1 MAKVANRKMPTPSWT
16 RRELCGA
23 LGISIATYKRLQA
36 EGKGPQELRLSPRII
51 RITPAAVEQWMMRA
65 RTAENSADANAA

>member
-1 MAKVANRKMPTPSWT
+1 MAKVPKRKMPTPSWT

-51 RITPAAVEQWMMRA
+51 RITPASVEQWMRA
-65 RTAENSADANAA
+65 RTAANSPDANAA